1 MQCSGCWRSSAVAA
15 IAEKLASFYASTKLP
30 LSANAVIAEMLA
42 SFCAST
48 IAENRRL
55 AAEAAE
61 TGLDAWETVAFLR
74 AELLD
79 REAEVAR
86 LGAALAQARGYRGN
100 ACHGPAHRCTP
111 SGCSPGRAV
120 DGAHDTCMWT
130 VCCAQKATA
139 LQKRCLSL
147 RRRSL
152 LVWQGSPRRATQA
165 SAGCASSRQ
174 MRPPLPRQQRRSWR
188 RRVRPRQPPSL
199 HTGWVHA
206 ARPCQVQPTQDVTFA
221 WQQKQCYVTL

>member
-1 MQCSGCWRSSAVAA
+1 VAL
-15 IAEKLASFYASTKLP
+15 AEERQRAGELL
-30 LSANAVIAEMLA
+30 
-42 SFCAST
+42 
-48 IAENRRL
+48 AENRRL

-152 LVWQGSPRRATQA
+152 LVWQGCRGARRGRAPGA
-165 SAGCASSRQ
+165 RAHGRCGRRCRGSSVGAGGGACGRGS
-174 MRPPLPRQQRRSWR
+174 
-188 RRVRPRQPPSL
+188 RPRSTQGGCTRPGRARCSQHRMSRL
-199 HTGWVHA
+199 HGNKNSVMSRFDAHLPCTAIVNPAAHA
-206 ARPCQVQPTQDVTFA
+206 LRD
-221 WQQKQCYVTL
+221 